1 MAEKGC
7 CLCYIQDQGNVYN
20 EQNQQVNWS
29 PARKETWKR
38 QQEQFNCLIYFD
50 NKMMQEEEMKK
61 QLDDDRY
68 DDFAYGEGE
77 DDLCA

>member
-1 MAEKGC
+1 MLIGVQHEKKPGK
-7 CLCYIQDQGNVYN
+7 GSKN
-20 EQNQQVNWS
+20 S
-29 PARKETWKR
+29 
-38 QQEQFNCLIYFD
+38 LIYFD